1 MTLFHGLTFGLGL
14 GALSATFLTP
24 SADHVFILAATGS
37 LLLIIE
43 GARLMATRPRRAQQN

>member
-37 LLLIIE
+37 LLLVIE